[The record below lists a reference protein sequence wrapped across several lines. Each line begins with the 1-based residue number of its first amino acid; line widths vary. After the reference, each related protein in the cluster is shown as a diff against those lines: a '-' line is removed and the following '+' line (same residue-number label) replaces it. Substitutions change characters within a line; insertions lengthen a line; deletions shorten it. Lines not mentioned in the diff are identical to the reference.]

1 MNEILAPYDIS
12 EKVVGSIKKMQ
23 TYTNYKVI
31 TPDNGT

>member
-1 MNEILAPYDIS
+1 MNEILAPSGIS

-23 TYTNYKVI
+23 TYSNYRVM